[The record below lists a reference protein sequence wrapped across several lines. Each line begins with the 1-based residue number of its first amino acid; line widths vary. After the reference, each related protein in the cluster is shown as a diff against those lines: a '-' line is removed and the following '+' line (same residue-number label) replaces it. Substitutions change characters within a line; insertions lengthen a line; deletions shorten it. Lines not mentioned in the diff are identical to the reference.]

1 MLGTLLNM
9 SGPVSL
15 EELKDLVL
23 RFLVV
28 EQDCPNPEV
37 GDALI
42 EAYSK
47 VLEAEDEDETETY
60 IAGDKL
66 RDILFKAFCRGYK
79 PPAVRELER
88 RKLDTSHVD
97 EEWIRDRGAFW
108 VENFNE
114 HKVLMPRSLAVQVG
128 EALGE
133 VAANRAVA
141 LWKYHEEMEAKRAVG

>member
-28 EQDCPNPEV
+28 EQDCSVPEV

-47 VLEAEDEDETETY
+47 ALEAEDEDENETY
-60 IAGDKL
+60 LAGDKL
-66 RDILFKAFCRGYK
+66 RAVLFKAFAAGYK
-79 PPAVRELER
+79 PRVVRELKR
-88 RKLDTSHVD
+88 RKIDFAHVND
-97 EEWIRDRGAFW
+97 EWVRDREAFW
-108 VENFNE
+108 IENFNE
-114 HKVLMPRSLAVQVG
+114 HKVLMPRSLAAQVG
-128 EALGE
+128 QALGE
-133 VAANRAVA
+133 LEAAKSVA
-141 LWKYHEEMEAKRAVG
+141 LWQYHDEMEAQRAVG